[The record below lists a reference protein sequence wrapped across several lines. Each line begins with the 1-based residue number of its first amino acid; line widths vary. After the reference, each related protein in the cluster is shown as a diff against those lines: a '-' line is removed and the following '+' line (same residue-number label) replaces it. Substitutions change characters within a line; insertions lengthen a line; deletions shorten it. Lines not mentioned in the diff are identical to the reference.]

1 MGEEEGK
8 VVMSREVLK
17 TLTLMLRRQFME
29 AERTAPVTGRYKE
42 NIVLRDCPSSFT
54 IHTILGFL
62 SQLGDDMGMG
72 MPAKEWHGGTLHQ
85 VIGLIFEYRQ
95 DLLLVTMQEKPSHLL
110 F

>member
-62 SQLGDDMGMG
+62 SQLGDAGHLSNLASPIIMRL
-72 MPAKEWHGGTLHQ
+72 E
-85 VIGLIFEYRQ
+85 IFCIS
-95 DLLLVTMQEKPSHLL
+95 LLYHLL
-110 F
+110 NN